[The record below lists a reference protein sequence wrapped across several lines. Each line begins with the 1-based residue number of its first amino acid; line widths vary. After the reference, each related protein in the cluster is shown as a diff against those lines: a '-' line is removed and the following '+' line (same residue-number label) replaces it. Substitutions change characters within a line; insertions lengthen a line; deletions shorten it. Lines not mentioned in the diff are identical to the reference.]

1 MNMTNILHVFS
12 IYRCIEIHWREKF
25 CARLPRARF
34 RFFSIVPKMVQ
45 KGAPFRYIDGDI
57 FENAKLYEQVH
68 SMTKTRQWFPRLQ
81 TIKYL
86 WEKNWHH
93 RYTFGL
99 GAKHLNVRLTY
110 QIATFLRGGPQGHP
124 RGPPGGPLLIYWWWD
139 KHSNALPPI
148 QKCNDDVKFFL
159 KDTLWFV
166 VLETTN
172 GF

>member
-1 MNMTNILHVFS
+1 MTNILHVFS
-12 IYRCIEIHWREKF
+12 IYRGIEILWREKF

-34 RFFSIVPKMVQ
+34 RFFSIVPKIVQ
-45 KGAPFRYIDGDI
+45 KGARFWCIDGDI
-57 FENAKLYEQVH
+57 FENEKLYEQVH
-68 SMTKTRQWFPRLQ
+68 SMTKTRQWFSRLQ

-99 GAKHLNVRLTY
+99 RAKHLNVRLTY
-110 QIATFLRGGPQGHP
+110 QIATFLR
-124 RGPPGGPLLIYWWWD
+124 GGPLLIYWWWD

-159 KDTLWFV
+159 RDTLWLV
-166 VLETTN
+166 GLETT
-172 GF
+172 GGL